1 MTAQSQDIAMTR
13 TEQLEQRVRDRPLLA
28 FFVLAYGFSWFAWAG
43 AYLGLGM
50 VGVVIGGF
58 GPALAGWIVT
68 RRSGASV
75 RAWAKQIVH
84 WRVKPRFY
92 LYALGLPALLWA
104 AMNGAL
110 VVLGKEVDLS
120 LVGGR
125 LPAYLGTVVFV
136 SILGGGF
143 EEPGWRGFALP
154 RLQDRYKTPVRATLV
169 LAFFWGL
176 WHLPLY
182 GLGFVG
188 PMFYAFFY
196 TYLYNK
202 TRSVLLCILL
212 HGSFTAAL
220 DNLILTADSLTV
232 DLVILGTLI
241 AGTLV
246 LVVATRGRLGYV
258 DSSNPTKGTGQ
269 HHFRQQTDRIR
280 IPLNPWT
287 RTA

>member
-1 MTAQSQDIAMTR
+1 MTAQSQDFAATR
-13 TEQLEQRVRDRPLLA
+13 TEQLQQRVRDHPLVA
-28 FFVLAYGFSWFAWAG
+28 FFVLAYGISWFVWVG

-50 VGVVIGGF
+50 VGVVVGGF

-68 RRSGASV
+68 RNSGSSV

-104 AMNGAL
+104 AMNATLTILGKQVDLAL
-110 VVLGKEVDLS
+110 VGE
-120 LVGGR
+120 R
-125 LPAYLGTVVFV
+125 LPSYLGTFVFV

-154 RLQDRYKTPVRATLV
+154 RLQDRFRTPIRATLV
-169 LAFFWGL
+169 LALFWGL

-188 PMFYAFFY
+188 PMLYAFFY

-202 TRSVLLCILL
+202 TRSVLLCIIL
-212 HGSFTAAL
+212 HAGFTAAL
-220 DNLILTADSLTV
+220 DNLILTADSITV
-232 DLVILGTLI
+232 DLVILGTLV
-241 AGTLV
+241 AATLV
-246 LVVATRGRLGYV
+246 LVVVTRGRLGFE
-258 DSSNPTKGTGQ
+258 DQ
-269 HHFRQQTDRIR
+269 
-280 IPLNPWT
+280 
-287 RTA
+287 RTATPRPTTIQQGGLDRVRAA

>member
-1 MTAQSQDIAMTR
+1 MTAQSQDIAMAR
-13 TEQLEQRVRDRPLLA
+13 TEQLRQWVRAHPLVA
-28 FFVLAYGFSWFAWAG
+28 FFVLAYGLSWFAWAG

-50 VGVVIGGF
+50 VGVALGGF
-58 GPALAGWIVT
+58 GPAVAALIVT
-68 RRSGASV
+68 RQSGASV

-92 LYALGLPALLWA
+92 LFAFGLPALLWA

-110 VVLGKEVDLS
+110 ITLGKQVDLS
-120 LVGGR
+120 LVGER
-125 LPAYLGTVVFV
+125 LPLYLGTVVFV
-136 SILGGGF
+136 SLLGGGF

-154 RLQDRYKTPVRATLV
+154 RLQDRHKTPVRATLV

-202 TRSVLLCILL
+202 TQSVLLCIVL

-232 DLVILGTLI
+232 DLVILSTLV

-246 LVVATRGRLGYV
+246 LIVATRGRLGYV
-258 DSSNPTKGTGQ
+258 DRGDP
-269 HHFRQQTDRIR
+269 IR
-280 IPLNPWT
+280 SGGPWIGSQ
-287 RTA
+287 RESERVEEAA